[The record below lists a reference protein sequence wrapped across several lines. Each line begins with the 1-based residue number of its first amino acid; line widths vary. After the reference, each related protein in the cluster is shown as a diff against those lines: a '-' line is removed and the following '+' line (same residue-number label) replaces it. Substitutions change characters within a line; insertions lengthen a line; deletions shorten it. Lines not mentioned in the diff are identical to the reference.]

1 MQARP
6 RARTGVR
13 ALRGRLQGASAKLL
27 FAVVV
32 LSIVL
37 MHHVVA
43 AHEHVEPA
51 AVETAAAESAA
62 QAMHLIDAVSPHGP
76 RAQEL
81 VEYANEASAGP
92 AAMLH
97 VHHQG
102 GDHGATMLLHACLA
116 VLAALAALLVLLVLV
131 LWRPGTFVGLLRGGA
146 LPDVPLRG
154 PPVPRRVAQ
163 LQILR
168 L

>member
-13 ALRGRLQGASAKLL
+13 VLRGRLQGASAKLL

-51 AVETAAAESAA
+51 AVEPAA

-116 VLAALAALLVLLVLV
+116 VLAALAALLALLVLV